1 MLLWQNRLTDV
12 ATEKCKPADKP
23 ALVCILFQKDHVGG
37 PHIIT
42 ARTRGGGSGWQQR
55 RGGSVA
61 VGVGLVGPVDLDANV
76 GGLLVCQCR
85 QLGAE
90 LAKVQPRHLLVQNLR
105 RSSTV

>member
-1 MLLWQNRLTDV
+1 MQQRSASLQINLLWISLRFKKTTWVDL
-12 ATEKCKPADKP
+12 
-23 ALVCILFQKDHVGG
+23 ILLRHAHAAVGL
-37 PHIIT
+37 
-42 ARTRGGGSGWQQR
+42 GGNSGAA
-55 RGGSVA
+55 GSVA

-105 RSSTV
+105 RSSTI